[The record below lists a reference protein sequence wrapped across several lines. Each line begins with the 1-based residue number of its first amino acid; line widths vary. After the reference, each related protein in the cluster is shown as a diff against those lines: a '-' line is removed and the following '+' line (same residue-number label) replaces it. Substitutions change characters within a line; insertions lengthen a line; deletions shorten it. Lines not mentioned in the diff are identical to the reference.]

1 MMMLLSSP
9 HKLLGRFREE
19 RRISDSSLGVLEH
32 GME

>member
-1 MMMLLSSP
+1 MMMLSLSP

-19 RRISDSSLGVLEH
+19 REISDSSLGVLKH